1 MKPIAIDF
9 NQSGFNRHIEDI
21 YKAEAMLLKIVDEFE
36 RLTGKQPED
45 LQEFLNDPYTYTG
58 ELLTQGVKVEGLD
71 LSLDKKLF
79 LKDIDLKSIH
89 SAYDQL
95 KQVVKEA
102 ELTLLDFTP
111 EYKVKEEVLK
121 DIQETYTTYA
131 VTKAEKDFHKRLEAL
146 VEAYNG
152 IHSHLKG
159 KGLTPNVMGFL
170 MGRTDLEG
178 IKVNTQAFK
187 LISRSLNRS

>member
-1 MKPIAIDF
+1 MKKPIDF
-9 NQSGFNRHIEDI
+9 NQSGYNAHQKDI
-21 YKAEAMLLKIVDEFE
+21 HNAEAVLLELVSSFKELVGNEP
-36 RLTGKQPED
+36 QD
-45 LQEFLNDPYTYTG
+45 LEEFLKDPYTYTG

-79 LKDIDLKSIH
+79 LKDIDLKTIH

-111 EYKVKEEVLK
+111 DYKVKEEVLK

-131 VTKAEKDFHKRLEAL
+131 ITKAEKEFHKRLEAL
-146 VEAYNG
+146 VESYNG

-159 KGLTPNVMGFL
+159 KGLTPNVMSFL
-170 MGRTDLEG
+170 IGRSDLEG

>member
-1 MKPIAIDF
+1 
-9 NQSGFNRHIEDI
+9 
-21 YKAEAMLLKIVDEFE
+21 
-36 RLTGKQPED
+36 
-45 LQEFLNDPYTYTG
+45 
-58 ELLTQGVKVEGLD
+58 
-71 LSLDKKLF
+71 
-79 LKDIDLKSIH
+79 
-89 SAYDQL
+89 
-95 KQVVKEA
+95 VKEA

-111 EYKVKEEVLK
+111 DYKVKEEVLK

>member
-1 MKPIAIDF
+1 MKKPIDF
-9 NQSGFNRHIEDI
+9 NQSGYNAHLKDI
-21 YKAEAMLLKIVDEFE
+21 QNAEAVLVELVNEFKKLVGHE
-36 RLTGKQPED
+36 PQDFE
-45 LQEFLNDPYTYTG
+45 EFIQDPYTYTG
-58 ELLTQGVKVEGLD
+58 ELITEGVKVEGLD

-79 LKDIDLKSIH
+79 LKDIDLKPIH

-95 KQVVKEA
+95 KKAVQEA

-146 VEAYNG
+146 EEAYNG
-152 IHSHLKG
+152 VHSHLRG

-170 MGRTDLEG
+170 IGRSDLEG
-178 IKVNTQAFK
+178 VKVNTQAFK
-187 LISRSLNRS
+187 LVSRSLNRS

>member
-1 MKPIAIDF
+1 MKKPIDF
-9 NQSGFNRHIEDI
+9 NKSGYTAHLKDI
-21 YKAEAMLLKIVDEFE
+21 QTAEAVLLELVNEFKGLVGNE
-36 RLTGKQPED
+36 PQD
-45 LQEFLNDPYTYTG
+45 LEEFLKDPYTYTG
-58 ELLTQGVKVEGLD
+58 ERLTQGVKVEGLD

-111 EYKVKEEVLK
+111 EYKVKEQVLK

-131 VTKAEKDFHKRLEAL
+131 VTKAEKDFYKRLEAL

-152 IHSHLKG
+152 VYSHLKG
-159 KGLTPNVMGFL
+159 KGLTPSVNGFL
-170 MGRTDLEG
+170 MGRSDLEG
-178 IKVNTQAFK
+178 VRVNTQAFK
-187 LISRSLNRS
+187 LVSRSLNRS

>member
-1 MKPIAIDF
+1 MKKPIDF
-9 NQSGFNRHIEDI
+9 NQSGYNAHQKDI
-21 YKAEAMLLKIVDEFE
+21 NKAEAVLLELVSEFKE
-36 RLTGKQPED
+36 LVGNEPQD
-45 LQEFLNDPYTYTG
+45 LEEFLKDPYTYTG

-79 LKDIDLKSIH
+79 LKDIDLKTIH

-111 EYKVKEEVLK
+111 DYKVKEEVLK

-146 VEAYNG
+146 VESYNG

>member
-1 MKPIAIDF
+1 MKKPIDF
-9 NQSGFNRHIEDI
+9 NQSGYNAHLKDI
-21 YKAEAMLLKIVDEFE
+21 QNTEAVLLELVNEFKNLVGNE
-36 RLTGKQPED
+36 PQD
-45 LQEFLNDPYTYTG
+45 FVEFLKDPYTYTG
-58 ELLTQGVKVEGLD
+58 ELITEGVKVEGLD

-79 LKDIDLKSIH
+79 LKDIDLKPIH

>member
-1 MKPIAIDF
+1 MKKPIDF
-9 NQSGFNRHIEDI
+9 NQSGYNAHYKDI
-21 YKAEAMLLKIVDEFE
+21 QNAEAVLLELVSSFKELVGNEP
-36 RLTGKQPED
+36 QD
-45 LQEFLNDPYTYTG
+45 LEEFLKDPYTYTG

-79 LKDIDLKSIH
+79 LKDIDLKTIH

-111 EYKVKEEVLK
+111 DYKVKEEVLK

-131 VTKAEKDFHKRLEAL
+131 VTKAEKDFHKRLETL

-170 MGRTDLEG
+170 LGRSDLEG
-178 IKVNTQAFK
+178 VKVNTQAFK

>member
-1 MKPIAIDF
+1 MKKPIDF
-9 NQSGFNRHIEDI
+9 NQSGYNAHLKDI
-21 YKAEAMLLKIVDEFE
+21 QNAEAVLLELVSSFKELVGNEP
-36 RLTGKQPED
+36 QD
-45 LQEFLNDPYTYTG
+45 LEGFLKDPYTYTG

-79 LKDIDLKSIH
+79 LKDIDLKPIH

-95 KQVVKEA
+95 KKVVQEA

-121 DIQETYTTYA
+121 DIKETYTTYA

-146 VEAYNG
+146 EEAYNG
-152 IHSHLKG
+152 VHSHLKG

-170 MGRTDLEG
+170 IGRSDLEG
-178 IKVNTQAFK
+178 VKVNTQAFK
-187 LISRSLNRS
+187 LVSRSLNRS

>member
-1 MKPIAIDF
+1 MKKPIDF
-9 NQSGFNRHIEDI
+9 NQSGYNAHQKDI
-21 YKAEAMLLKIVDEFE
+21 NKAEAVLLELVSSFKELVGNEP
-36 RLTGKQPED
+36 QD
-45 LQEFLNDPYTYTG
+45 LEEFLKDPYTYTG

-79 LKDIDLKSIH
+79 LKDIDLKTIN

-111 EYKVKEEVLK
+111 DYKVKEEVLK

-131 VTKAEKDFHKRLEAL
+131 ITKAEKDFHKRLETL

-170 MGRTDLEG
+170 IGRSDLEG

>member
-1 MKPIAIDF
+1 MKKPIDF
-9 NQSGFNRHIEDI
+9 NQSGYNAHLKDI
-21 YKAEAMLLKIVDEFE
+21 RNTEAVLLELVNEFKKLVGNE
-36 RLTGKQPED
+36 PKD
-45 LQEFLNDPYTYTG
+45 LEEFLKDPYTYTG
-58 ELLTQGVKVEGLD
+58 ELITEGVKVEGLD

-95 KQVVKEA
+95 KKVVQEA

-121 DIQETYTTYA
+121 DIKDTYTTFA
-131 VTKAEKDFHKRLEAL
+131 VTKAEKDFYKRLEAL

-152 IHSHLKG
+152 VRSHLKE
-159 KGLTPNVMGFL
+159 KGLTPNVNGFL
-170 MGRTDLEG
+170 LGRSDLEG
-178 IKVNTQAFK
+178 VRVNTQAFK
-187 LISRSLNRS
+187 LVSRTLNRS

>member
-1 MKPIAIDF
+1 MKKPIDF
-9 NQSGFNRHIEDI
+9 NQSGYNAHQKDI
-21 YKAEAMLLKIVDEFE
+21 NKAEAVLLELVSSFKELVGNEP
-36 RLTGKQPED
+36 QD
-45 LQEFLNDPYTYTG
+45 LEEFLKDPYTYTG

-79 LKDIDLKSIH
+79 LKDIDLKTIH

-111 EYKVKEEVLK
+111 DYKVKEEVLN

-146 VEAYNG
+146 VESYNG
-152 IHSHLKG
+152 IHFHLKG
-159 KGLTPNVMGFL
+159 KGLTPNVMSFL
-170 MGRTDLEG
+170 IGRSDLEG

>member
-1 MKPIAIDF
+1 MKKPIDF
-9 NQSGFNRHIEDI
+9 NQSGYNAHLKDI
-21 YKAEAMLLKIVDEFE
+21 QTAEAVLLELVSEFKE
-36 RLTGKQPED
+36 LVGNEPQD
-45 LQEFLNDPYTYTG
+45 LEEFLKDPYTYTG

-79 LKDIDLKSIH
+79 LKDIDLKTIH

-111 EYKVKEEVLK
+111 DYKVKEEVLN

-146 VEAYNG
+146 VESYNG
-152 IHSHLKG
+152 IHFHLKG
-159 KGLTPNVMGFL
+159 KGLTPNVMSFL
-170 MGRTDLEG
+170 IGRSDLEG

>member
-1 MKPIAIDF
+1 MKKPIDF
-9 NQSGFNRHIEDI
+9 NQSGYNAHLKDI
-21 YKAEAMLLKIVDEFE
+21 QNAEAVLLELVNEFKKLVGHE
-36 RLTGKQPED
+36 PQDFE
-45 LQEFLNDPYTYTG
+45 EFIQDPYTYTG
-58 ELLTQGVKVEGLD
+58 ELITEGVKVEGLD

-79 LKDIDLKSIH
+79 LKDIDLKPIH

-95 KQVVKEA
+95 KKVVQEA

-111 EYKVKEEVLK
+111 EYRIKDEVLK

-146 VEAYNG
+146 EEAYNG
-152 IHSHLKG
+152 VHSHLKG

-170 MGRTDLEG
+170 IGRSDLEG
-178 IKVNTQAFK
+178 VKVNTQAFK
-187 LISRSLNRS
+187 MVSRSLNRS

>member
-1 MKPIAIDF
+1 MKKPIDF
-9 NQSGFNRHIEDI
+9 NQSGYTAHLKDI
-21 YKAEAMLLKIVDEFE
+21 QNAEAVLLELVNEFKGLVGHE
-36 RLTGKQPED
+36 PQDFE
-45 LQEFLNDPYTYTG
+45 EFLKDPYTYTG

-79 LKDIDLKSIH
+79 LKDIDLKAIH
-89 SAYDQL
+89 IAYNQL

-111 EYKVKEEVLK
+111 DYKVKEEVLK

-131 VTKAEKDFHKRLEAL
+131 ITKAEKEFHKRLEAL
-146 VEAYNG
+146 VESYNG
-152 IHSHLKG
+152 IHIHLKG
-159 KGLTPNVMGFL
+159 KGLTPNVMSFL
-170 MGRTDLEG
+170 IGRSDLEG

>member
-1 MKPIAIDF
+1 MKKPIDF
-9 NQSGFNRHIEDI
+9 NQSGYNAHLKDI
-21 YKAEAMLLKIVDEFE
+21 RNTEAVLLELVNEFKKLVGNE
-36 RLTGKQPED
+36 PKD
-45 LQEFLNDPYTYTG
+45 LEEFLKDPYTYTG
-58 ELLTQGVKVEGLD
+58 ELITEGVKVEGLD

-95 KQVVKEA
+95 KKVVQEA

-121 DIQETYTTYA
+121 DIKDTYTTFA
-131 VTKAEKDFHKRLEAL
+131 VTKAEKDFYKRLEAL

-152 IHSHLKG
+152 VRSHLKE
-159 KGLTPNVMGFL
+159 KGLTPNVNGFL
-170 MGRTDLEG
+170 LGRNDLEG
-178 IKVNTQAFK
+178 VRVNTQAFK
-187 LISRSLNRS
+187 LVSRTLNRS

>member
-1 MKPIAIDF
+1 MKKPIDF
-9 NQSGFNRHIEDI
+9 NQSGYNAHLKDI
-21 YKAEAMLLKIVDEFE
+21 QNAEAVLLELVSEFKE
-36 RLTGKQPED
+36 LVGNEPQD
-45 LQEFLNDPYTYTG
+45 LEEFLKDPYTYTG

-79 LKDIDLKSIH
+79 LKDLDLKSIH
-89 SAYDQL
+89 SAFEKL

-111 EYKVKEEVLK
+111 EYKVKEAVLK
-121 DIQETYTTYA
+121 DIKETYTTYA

-146 VEAYNG
+146 VEAYND
-152 IHSHLKG
+152 IHSHLKE

-170 MGRTDLEG
+170 IGRNDLEG
-178 IKVNTQAFK
+178 IRVNTQAFK

>member
-1 MKPIAIDF
+1 MKKPIDF
-9 NQSGFNRHIEDI
+9 NQSGYNAHQKDI
-21 YKAEAMLLKIVDEFE
+21 NKAEAVLLELVSSFKELVGNEP
-36 RLTGKQPED
+36 QD
-45 LQEFLNDPYTYTG
+45 LEEFLKDPYTYTG

-79 LKDIDLKSIH
+79 LKDIDLKTIH

-111 EYKVKEEVLK
+111 DYKVKEEVLK

-146 VEAYNG
+146 VESYNG
-152 IHSHLKG
+152 IHFHLKG
-159 KGLTPNVMGFL
+159 KGLTPNVMSFL
-170 MGRTDLEG
+170 IGRSDLEG

>member
-1 MKPIAIDF
+1 MKKPIDF
-9 NQSGFNRHIEDI
+9 NQSGYNAHQKDI
-21 YKAEAMLLKIVDEFE
+21 QNAEAVLLELVSSFKELVGNEP
-36 RLTGKQPED
+36 QD
-45 LQEFLNDPYTYTG
+45 LEEFLKDPYTYTG

-79 LKDIDLKSIH
+79 LKDIDLKTIH

-111 EYKVKEEVLK
+111 DYKVKEEVLK

-131 VTKAEKDFHKRLEAL
+131 ITKAEKDFHKRLETL

-170 MGRTDLEG
+170 IGRSDLEG
-178 IKVNTQAFK
+178 IRVNTQAFK
-187 LISRSLNRS
+187 LVSRSLNRS

>member
-1 MKPIAIDF
+1 MKKPIDF
-9 NQSGFNRHIEDI
+9 NQSGYNAHLKDI
-21 YKAEAMLLKIVDEFE
+21 QTAEAVLLELVSEFKE
-36 RLTGKQPED
+36 LVGNEPQD
-45 LQEFLNDPYTYTG
+45 LEEFLKDPYTYTG

-79 LKDIDLKSIH
+79 LKDIDLKTIH

-111 EYKVKEEVLK
+111 DYKVKEEVLK

-131 VTKAEKDFHKRLEAL
+131 ITKAEKEFHKRLEAL
-146 VEAYNG
+146 VESYNG
-152 IHSHLKG
+152 IHFHLKG
-159 KGLTPNVMGFL
+159 KGLTPNVMSFL
-170 MGRTDLEG
+170 IGRSDLEG